1 MKACTRVKCA
11 CFQVKTKDDLFIMIM
26 VRFVGNVK
34 LNKTRIK
41 IPKQ

>member
-1 MKACTRVKCA
+1 MRACTRVKCA
-11 CFQVKTKDDLFIMIM
+11 SFQVMMKDDLFIMIM

>member
-1 MKACTRVKCA
+1 MRACTRVKCA
-11 CFQVKTKDDLFIMIM
+11 SFQVMTKEDLFIMIM

>member
-1 MKACTRVKCA
+1 MRACTRVRCA
-11 CFQVKTKDDLFIMIM
+11 SFQVMMKGDLFIMIM
-26 VRFVGNVK
+26 VHFVGNVK